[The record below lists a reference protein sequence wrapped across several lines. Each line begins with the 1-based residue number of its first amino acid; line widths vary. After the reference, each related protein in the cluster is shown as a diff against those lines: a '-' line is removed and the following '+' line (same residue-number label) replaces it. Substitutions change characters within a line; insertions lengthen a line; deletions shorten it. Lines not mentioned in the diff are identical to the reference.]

1 MSCSSSQVYAPIS
14 TKNSRYSSAKTRIVR
29 SGDTLYSIAWQIGK
43 NYQDLAKWNGISK
56 PYTIY
61 KGQRLRLTPTRYTK
75 KRTTKAPTKNKK
87 TYIKQKIT
95 KKTSNL
101 SQNNVQLSW
110 QWPIRVKRIEKGFV
124 STGSVLVGTAGEL
137 VRSSEAGKVVYAGS
151 GLKGYG
157 NLLIVKHNEEF
168 LTAYGYNKRLLVK
181 EGSVVKKAQAI
192 AEIGMDNKKRHVL
205 FFELRRYGKAV
216 SVTKY
221 LPK

>member
-1 MSCSSSQVYAPIS
+1 
-14 TKNSRYSSAKTRIVR
+14 VR

-43 NYQDLAKWNGISK
+43 DYRDLAKWNGISR

-61 KGQRLRLTPTRYTK
+61 TGQRLRLTATRYAK
-75 KRTTKAPTKNKK
+75 KSTVKAPVKNKK
-87 TYIKQKIT
+87 THIKQKIT

-110 QWPIRVKRIEKGFV
+110 QWPIKVKKIEKGFV

-192 AEIGMDNKKRHVL
+192 AEIGIDNKKRHVL